1 MSTTPNSDIDAQIRA
16 EIERLSR
23 EAVDWEQ
30 SESGEAQVVWKPRAA
45 TDRFVETDGGKRLLP
60 TDMQV
65 YYDLQLSR
73 GASRPASP
81 DSDEWI
87 FDSPEVGTTTHA
99 EMNAGRLDHFTRFVP
114 LTPESR
120 ILDIGSRNGQLI
132 YFLNDRGYRRVSGMD
147 VVKLNVLWCQKNG
160 FDVKL
165 GDAHTLSQTYAPGS
179 FDAIFAY
186 HVLEHTYDP
195 TKVLRE
201 FHTILGERGAIHIEI
216 PLEAISLRYAHVY
229 NFAPGEL
236 ARMLRDAGFIV
247 LDSVARD
254 EYERIAARKKTG
266 PLDGLWLDVRHTL
279 GKLRRRIGL

>member
-30 SESGEAQVVWKPRAA
+30 SESGEAQIVWKPRAA
-45 TDRFVETDGGKRLLP
+45 TDRFVEADGGKRLLP
-60 TDMQV
+60 IDMQV

-165 GDAHTLSQTYAPGS
+165 GDAHTLSKTYTAGS

-195 TKVLRE
+195 AQVLRE
-201 FHTILGERGAIHIEI
+201 FYTILGERGAIHIEI
-216 PLEAISLRYAHVY
+216 PLEAISLRFGHVY

-236 ARMLRDAGFIV
+236 ARLAREAGFIV
-247 LDSVARD
+247 LDVRQG
-254 EYERIAARKKTG
+254 EGNERLVARKKAG
-266 PLDGLWLDVRHTL
+266 PLDGLGWDVRHTL
-279 GKLRRRIGL
+279 GKVRRRLGL

>member
-99 EMNAGRLDHFTRFVP
+99 EMNAGRLEHFTRFVP

-201 FHTILGERGAIHIEI
+201 FHTILDERGAIHIEI

-279 GKLRRRIGL
+279 GKIRRRIGL

>member
-1 MSTTPNSDIDAQIRA
+1 MSYTPPPDIDEQIQA
-16 EIERLSR
+16 EIERLTR
-23 EAVDWEQ
+23 EAVGWEQ
-30 SESGEAQVVWKPRAA
+30 AEDGPAVVWKPRTA
-45 TDRFVETDGGKRLLP
+45 TDRFVAADGGKRLVP

-87 FDSPEVGTTTHA
+87 FDSPEVGVTTHA
-99 EMNAGRLDHFTRFVP
+99 AMNAERLAHFTRFVP
-114 LTPESR
+114 LGPDAH

-132 YFLNDRGYRRVSGMD
+132 YFLNDRGYRHVSGMD

-160 FDVKL
+160 FDVTL

-195 TKVLRE
+195 AQVLRE
-201 FHTILGERGAIHIEI
+201 FHAILNERGAVHIEVPI
-216 PLEAISLRYAHVY
+216 EAINLRYAHVY
-229 NFAPGEL
+229 NFEPGEL
-236 ARMLRDAGFIV
+236 TRLLRAAGFLV
-247 LDSVARD
+247 LDTVVRDDYERVVARKV
-254 EYERIAARKKTG
+254 AG
-266 PLDGLWLDVRHTL
+266 PLDGLGQAMRRTLDRVVRR
-279 GKLRRRIGL
+279 LRR